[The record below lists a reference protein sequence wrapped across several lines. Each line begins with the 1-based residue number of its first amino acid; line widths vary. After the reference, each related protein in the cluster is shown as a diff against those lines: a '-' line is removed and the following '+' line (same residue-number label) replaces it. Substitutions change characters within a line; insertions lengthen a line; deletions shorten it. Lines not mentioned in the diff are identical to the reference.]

1 MTNTTT
7 TERIPYQ
14 AYGVLIAG
22 IIAVSLSAV
31 FIRMAQNEG
40 VPSLLIAAARLT
52 IAAALLTLP
61 TWSRYAAQIRR
72 LGRADLLLAGT
83 SGVFLALHFAT
94 WIASLEYV
102 TVLVSVV
109 LVTTSPL
116 WVALLEVAF
125 LRARLGRV
133 VVIGLI
139 VAFCGGLVIGLPA
152 PSTDTSA
159 AAVNVGSAPVLG
171 GTLALIGAI
180 AVAVYFIIGRKLR
193 ANLPLLPYIW
203 LVYGCAA
210 LTLIVVLIFARIPIT
225 GYSGSGYFWLL
236 MLGLVPQLIGH
247 SSFNYGLRYFP
258 ATYISVASQLEPI
271 FSAIMALILFS
282 EIPGGIQIVGSVV
295 ILFGVLIATLG
306 QARKP
311 QPAETSLE
319 TNRQPTS

>member
-7 TERIPYQ
+7 TERTPYQ
-14 AYGVLIAG
+14 AYAVLIAG

-40 VPSLLIAAARLT
+40 IPSLLIAAARLT
-52 IAAALLTLP
+52 IAAVLLTVP
-61 TWSRYAAQIRR
+61 TWSRHSAHLRSLSR
-72 LGRADLLLAGT
+72 SDLLLAGV
-83 SGVFLALHFAT
+83 SGIFLALHFAT

-125 LRARLGRV
+125 LRARLGRIV
-133 VVIGLI
+133 VVGLI
-139 VAFCGGLVIGLPA
+139 IAFCGGLLIGLPSPAADTTIA
-152 PSTDTSA
+152 PISA
-159 AAVNVGSAPVLG
+159 GSAPFLG
-171 GTLALIGAI
+171 GTLALIGAV
-180 AVAVYFIIGRKLR
+180 AVAIYFIIGRKLR
-193 ANLPLLPYIW
+193 ADLPLLPYIW

-210 LTLIVVLIFARIPIT
+210 LTLIIVVAFGGIPVT
-225 GYSGSGYFWLL
+225 GYSTNGYFWLL

-247 SSFNYGLRYFP
+247 SAFNYGLRYFP

-271 FSAIMALILFS
+271 FSAIMALILFR
-282 EIPGGIQIVGSVV
+282 EIPGSVQIIGSLV
-295 ILFGVLIATLG
+295 ILAGVLIATLG

-311 QPAETSLE
+311 KPAHTSLE
-319 TNRQPTS
+319 TNTQPVS